1 MQLEFYNS
9 LRSIPKGV
17 FTAFV
22 LILFLSA
29 TGFSQSVT
37 GKVTDAEGIPLI
49 GATVQVKGTD
59 KGTATDIN
67 GEYTIEA
74 SPGQELIFSLIGTD
88 SQTITVG
95 NSKTIDVVLS
105 GSVLIEEVVITGAL
119 GLVQDKS
126 KLAYSAQGLKGDP
139 LKSTQRDNVFQ
150 ALQGR
155 ISGMTLTPTSGLA
168 GGSVSINLRGVTS
181 IGNSNQPLIVMDG
194 LPINSSTFNQHTLTS
209 DATSVNANINNNRDD
224 VGSRLAEINPNDI
237 ENITVLKGP
246 EAAALYGNEGANGVI
261 VITTKKGKAGTS
273 KITYSNRFATSK
285 ITRFPEIQTV
295 YGRGVNGAASAS
307 DSDYFGPAYESG
319 TQFYDNVGNFFQVGN
334 NMRHDLSLE
343 GGTEKFTYRLSGA
356 FIDSKGN
363 IPTNE
368 YTQTNV
374 AVATEYKITSWLKST
389 ARFSNTVNSNI
400 LPPGGAQGYLIGTL
414 RYPSNYDMSN
424 YVDVAG
430 VRTLTLPSA
439 NFGNDN
445 ENSFFNV
452 YKNARTEKTTRNTA
466 NIALDATITPWLSLT
481 GRFGMD
487 TYNTGA
493 NRFFHPESNIGFGRT
508 GWIENYIDV
517 GRILNTTMFA
527 NLKKEFGDFST
538 NLIVGTSVDD
548 RRNEVSTD
556 YGEKFYL
563 PEFNS
568 INNTDPTTQRN
579 RTTLTRTRL
588 VGVFAKADFGYQG
601 WLNLS
606 LTGRNDNS
614 STLPAANRSYFY
626 PSAGLAFNFTDLPLL
641 KDRLGPLNSGKL
653 RFSVAK
659 VGNPAP
665 PYRIQSRLVS
675 QTSTGGGFLY
685 DFYGD
690 NPSLK
695 PESVQSS
702 EIGTELGFFSDRIL
716 LDLSLYSKN
725 ITDQIVVQRLSYGT
739 GFIFG
744 LLNGGDVKTRGI
756 DGSVDLNIVNRPNI
770 RWNMILNFTKYVTEV
785 LNLPAR
791 VSEYYDSDTWAI
803 GNVRASAFAPADVL
817 ASRFNAPTN
826 LFYEPLNGRGAGTAT
841 AIGGFSYLR
850 NSKGDILVD
859 PSTGFP
865 LRNSNFLP
873 IGDRNPDFVMGL
885 VNDLDIGK
893 NINISFLFDIR
904 KGGDIFNG
912 NEMYLYQTGLSKR
925 TLDRETPIVFP
936 GVVKDGKEESEAPTV
951 NTKEVIPISNEQYF
965 SVAIQPE
972 DFVERDINWLR
983 LRDITIR
990 YDLPRNLFGSKNIIK
1005 EANVFVNGTDLFLL
1019 TNYTG
1024 ADPYVSTT
1032 NPATGGSGGFGMD
1045 FGKTSLP
1052 RSFSAGLSVTF

>member
-527 NLKKEFGDFST
+527 NLK
-538 NLIVGTSVDD
+538 
-548 RRNEVSTD
+548 
-556 YGEKFYL
+556 
-563 PEFNS
+563 
-568 INNTDPTTQRN
+568 
-579 RTTLTRTRL
+579 
-588 VGVFAKADFGYQG
+588 
-601 WLNLS
+601 
-606 LTGRNDNS
+606 
-614 STLPAANRSYFY
+614 
-626 PSAGLAFNFTDLPLL
+626 
-641 KDRLGPLNSGKL
+641 
-653 RFSVAK
+653 
-659 VGNPAP
+659 
-665 PYRIQSRLVS
+665 
-675 QTSTGGGFLY
+675 
-685 DFYGD
+685 
-690 NPSLK
+690 
-695 PESVQSS
+695 
-702 EIGTELGFFSDRIL
+702 
-716 LDLSLYSKN
+716 
-725 ITDQIVVQRLSYGT
+725 
-739 GFIFG
+739 
-744 LLNGGDVKTRGI
+744 
-756 DGSVDLNIVNRPNI
+756 
-770 RWNMILNFTKYVTEV
+770 
-785 LNLPAR
+785 
-791 VSEYYDSDTWAI
+791 
-803 GNVRASAFAPADVL
+803 
-817 ASRFNAPTN
+817 
-826 LFYEPLNGRGAGTAT
+826 
-841 AIGGFSYLR
+841 
-850 NSKGDILVD
+850 
-859 PSTGFP
+859 
-865 LRNSNFLP
+865 
-873 IGDRNPDFVMGL
+873 DFV
-885 VNDLDIGK
+885 
-893 NINISFLFDIR
+893 
-904 KGGDIFNG
+904 
-912 NEMYLYQTGLSKR
+912 
-925 TLDRETPIVFP
+925 
-936 GVVKDGKEESEAPTV
+936 A
-951 NTKEVIPISNEQYF
+951 
-965 SVAIQPE
+965 
-972 DFVERDINWLR
+972 WL
-983 LRDITIR
+983 
-990 YDLPRNLFGSKNIIK
+990 
-1005 EANVFVNGTDLFLL
+1005 E
-1019 TNYTG
+1019 
-1024 ADPYVSTT
+1024 
-1032 NPATGGSGGFGMD
+1032 
-1045 FGKTSLP
+1045 
-1052 RSFSAGLSVTF
+1052 